1 MKKTEY
7 QDDVTGSLYQDS
19 NLQERKRDQILHDPN
34 PFKLSTRSKNSR
46 GRSAFNINQI
56 TKGEKN
62 SGDIGRIQ
70 RAAVMPP
77 LAVVHGIT
85 RNLVRSLPY
94 VTWSHTA
101 REIRLLISLPKR
113 REVDLRKLYA
123 RVTVESIVLQYLHV
137 DESAEK
143 EEYDLTDM
151 PELAFKR
158 QCLIRP
164 GSTEVRSLGPLI
176 IELRL
181 FKDEKQG
188 PTATAYPFKEKHQ
201 GWLQPDIVRL
211 GSELED
217 SSESEMAGAKGVKGV
232 SGAERRI
239 NTAALATHPDSS
251 FTSPAESSDDGSEE
265 AGAFWA

>member
-1 MKKTEY
+1 M
-7 QDDVTGSLYQDS
+7 
-19 NLQERKRDQILHDPN
+19 RK
-34 PFKLSTRSKNSR
+34 F
-46 GRSAFNINQI
+46 
-56 TKGEKN
+56 
-62 SGDIGRIQ
+62 
-70 RAAVMPP
+70 
-77 LAVVHGIT
+77 
-85 RNLVRSLPY
+85 
-94 VTWSHTA
+94 
-101 REIRLLISLPKR
+101 
-113 REVDLRKLYA
+113 YA
-123 RVTVESIVLQYLHV
+123 RVTVESVVLQYLHV
-137 DESAEK
+137 DESGEK

-158 QCLIRP
+158 QCIIRP

-181 FKDEKQG
+181 FKDEKLG

-217 SSESEMAGAKGVKGV
+217 SSESEMAGAKCVKGL
-232 SGAERRI
+232 SGAERKI
-239 NTAALATHPDSS
+239 NGAALATHPDSS

>member
-1 MKKTEY
+1 MFPWSHAKDAGVKKTEY
-7 QDDVTGSLYQDS
+7 EDDVTGFYQDS

-34 PFKLSTRSKNSR
+34 PFKLSTRSKNAR

-56 TKGEKN
+56 TKGEKS

-137 DESAEK
+137 DESAEE

-176 IELRL
+176 IELR
-181 FKDEKQG
+181 
-188 PTATAYPFKEKHQ
+188 PFKEKHQ